1 MRKGKHDKIKG
12 MLASAIYF
20 LILKDR
26 DWSFGKKFA
35 LGILAVYVLYYLLY
49 YLIMENTIFQD
60 TFYWVVGGDIFLLGV
75 LLMKYKNMKFGS
87 FVNKAVA
94 RTL

>member
-1 MRKGKHDKIKG
+1 
-12 MLASAIYF
+12 MLASAIYYLF
-20 LILKDR
+20 LKDR
-26 DWSFGKKFA
+26 DWTFGRKFA
-35 LGILAVYVLYYLLY
+35 LGILSVYILYYILY
-49 YLIMENTIFQD
+49 YTIMESTIYQNL
-60 TFYWVVGGDIFLLGV
+60 FYWVVAADIFVLGV